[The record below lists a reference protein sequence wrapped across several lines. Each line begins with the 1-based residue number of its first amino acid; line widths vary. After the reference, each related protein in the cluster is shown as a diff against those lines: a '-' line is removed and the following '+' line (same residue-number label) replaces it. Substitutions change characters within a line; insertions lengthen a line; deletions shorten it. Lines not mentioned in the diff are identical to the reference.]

1 MRRFALL
8 LLLFLGPAG
17 AAPQLRVQ
25 VQLPDGNQAVV
36 GQTVPL
42 QVDVLTDSWFT
53 SAPQLP
59 GLALPGVVVTPP
71 DERAQHLTLNLD
83 GTPFFGMR
91 YTWRLTLSQPGEVQI
106 PALVISAQPGNAV
119 ALLSARS
126 QPLQLR
132 VDWPQAAG
140 RNLLVAS
147 DVQLS
152 QTLGSLEGLKVGD
165 SLVRSVTL
173 RATDSLAL
181 LLPVTPLAEVRGL
194 SRFVKTPQLSSPDD
208 LSGQR
213 IDSASYRIE
222 HPGTFHLPAIE
233 VQWWSSRDHRLHSA
247 QVPAVDFSAVAAP
260 AAAPAFS
267 VSEDLQRLGRESRLH
282 LSRHWLA
289 ALTLALMVG
298 TLGYLV
304 HRHGAWLREQW
315 RQWRQRPPARV
326 RYGLRPLN
334 PTPHR
339 TSS

>member
-1 MRRFALL
+1 M
-8 LLLFLGPAG
+8 
-17 AAPQLRVQ
+17 
-25 VQLPDGNQAVV
+25 
-36 GQTVPL
+36 
-42 QVDVLTDSWFT
+42 
-53 SAPQLP
+53 
-59 GLALPGVVVTPP
+59 
-71 DERAQHLTLNLD
+71 
-83 GTPFFGMR
+83 
-91 YTWRLTLSQPGEVQI
+91 QI

-233 VQWWSSRDHRLHSA
+233 
-247 QVPAVDFSAVAAP
+247 
-260 AAAPAFS
+260 AFS